1 MLIKRKRTRQ
11 HGWKP
16 QKENVQQWKWWATKE
31 AAEKKSYLI
40 WALRQQWQ
48 NKNYAISG
56 SRSTFDFEPRM
67 CTECLRHSHMENVIH
82 TILSLTNGGN
92 HAKPRTI
99 LYWRLT
105 TTMVALG
112 REKLKHLERV
122 EMKFFCGCCVWGF
135 HLEFTWLLRYRL
147 LVELYQLFIAAWTS
161 KPQQS
166 INTRTHRENIC
177 ALAKDIQK
185 GSLLI
190 PTNESEI
197 VDQSNDI
204 PPTLGP
210 IIFHPSERRASQRF
224 SIIDYEHR
232 AKREMKTI
240 RGQFSVCFNH
250 EMRFR
255 KLLAPFKSLS

>member
-82 TILSLTNGGN
+82 TILSLINGGN

-99 LYWRLT
+99 LYTDDDGGIRTGKAQTSWTSWNEIL
-105 TTMVALG
+105 V
-112 REKLKHLERV
+112 
-122 EMKFFCGCCVWGF
+122 
-135 HLEFTWLLRYRL
+135 WLLCVGISLGIYLIASISFACGTLSIIHCGLNEQAAAKHQHSHTQRKYLCISQRLKTFRREVCWFQQMKVRL
-147 LVELYQLFIAAWTS
+147 LI
-161 KPQQS
+161 
-166 INTRTHRENIC
+166 
-177 ALAKDIQK
+177 
-185 GSLLI
+185 SL
-190 PTNESEI
+190 
-197 VDQSNDI
+197 
-204 PPTLGP
+204 
-210 IIFHPSERRASQRF
+210 IIFLR
-224 SIIDYEHR
+224 
-232 AKREMKTI
+232 
-240 RGQFSVCFNH
+240 
-250 EMRFR
+250 
-255 KLLAPFKSLS
+255 LSAL